1 MSSRGEGGQ
10 SSDIGLDPDQKSA
23 SVQSSSTIQPSGPDT
38 GAVQDQLSSLSLA
51 DKAGPQSPSTLET
64 KPTGSESVVSSEQD
78 RNETNSPKTESP
90 RQTIAVSVSKSPS
103 AFFNLARKFLVTDE
117 SCDLSA
123 LEGAIVSA
131 IDAAHLLERS
141 KIATITRYVI
151 AFWACI
157 YCCMILPRQ
166 QTSLEII
173 SLLLLFDLLSLLNI
187 NTDYKLPT

>member
-38 GAVQDQLSSLSLA
+38 GAVQDQLSSLSLD

-64 KPTGSESVVSSEQD
+64 KPTGSGSGSESVVSSEQD

-151 AFWACI
+151 AFRTCI
-157 YCCMILPRQ
+157 VV
-166 QTSLEII
+166 
-173 SLLLLFDLLSLLNI
+173 
-187 NTDYKLPT
+187 